1 LAPELTARERIV
13 AAARAGLKRG
23 RRPAVAEIVAA
34 AGVSKATFYRAFGS
48 RGELFAELAA
58 GPEPDRRMAV
68 LEAAADLLARDGLAR
83 LSMDELAAQ
92 AGVSRAWLYRLYP
105 GKAALFA
112 ELVREFSPL
121 EVVVTTTERLRGE
134 PPEVALPELAVSVWQ
149 AISKHIGVVRPLL
162 FEAMRLGPDVRETV
176 TGEVAPRILGA
187 IGGYLAEQM
196 QAGRLRP
203 MHPILAVQS
212 FVGPIIF
219 HVIVRPVLEEGLGI
233 ELDTEAAIREFA
245 LNFVRGMAPD

>member
-1 LAPELTARERIV
+1 LAPDPTARDRIL
-13 AAARAGLKRG
+13 AAARAGLDRG
-23 RRPAVAEIVAA
+23 ERPAVAAIVAE

-48 RGELFAELAA
+48 RGELFAELEA

-68 LEAAADLLARDGLAR
+68 LEAAAVLLARDGLAS

-105 GKAALFA
+105 GKSALFT
-112 ELVREFSPL
+112 ELVRTFSPMKVVL
-121 EVVVTTTERLRGE
+121 ETTERLRGE

-149 AISKHIGVVRPLL
+149 AISNNIGVVRPLL
-162 FEAMRLGPDVRETV
+162 FEAMRLGPDVRDTV
-176 TGEVAPRILGA
+176 TGEVAPQIIGA
-187 IGGYLAEQM
+187 IGGYLVEQM
-196 QAGRLRP
+196 QAGRLRH
-203 MHPILAVQS
+203 MHPVLAVQA

-219 HVIVRPVLEEGLGI
+219 HVIVRPVLQEGLGI
-233 ELDTEAAIREFA
+233 ELDTEAAVREFA

>member
-1 LAPELTARERIV
+1 MAPDPTARDRIL
-13 AAARAGLKRG
+13 AAARAGLDRG
-23 RRPAVAEIVAA
+23 ERPAVAAIVAE

-48 RGELFAELAA
+48 RGELFAELEA

-68 LEAAADLLARDGLAR
+68 LEAAAVLLARDGLAS

-105 GKAALFA
+105 GKSALFT
-112 ELVREFSPL
+112 ELVRTFSPMKVVL
-121 EVVVTTTERLRGE
+121 ETTERLRGE

-149 AISKHIGVVRPLL
+149 AISNNIGVVRPLL
-162 FEAMRLGPDVRETV
+162 FEAMRLGPDVRDTV
-176 TGEVAPRILGA
+176 TGEVAPQIIGA
-187 IGGYLAEQM
+187 IGGYLVEQM
-196 QAGRLRP
+196 QAGRLRH
-203 MHPILAVQS
+203 MHPVLAVQA

-219 HVIVRPVLEEGLGI
+219 HVIVRPVLQEGLGI
-233 ELDTEAAIREFA
+233 ELDTEAAVREFA

>member
-1 LAPELTARERIV
+1 LAPELSARERIL
-13 AAARAGLKRG
+13 AAARAGLERG
-23 RRPAVAEIVAA
+23 ERPPVAA
-34 AGVSKATFYRAFGS
+34 IAAHAGVSKATFYRVFGS

-68 LEAAADLLARDGLAR
+68 LEAAAELLARDGLAR

-105 GKAALFA
+105 GKAALFSEMIHA
-112 ELVREFSPL
+112 FSPM
-121 EVVVTTTERLRGE
+121 EVVVATTERLRGK
-134 PPEVALPELAVSVWQ
+134 PPEVALPELAVTVWQ

-162 FEAMRLGPDVRETV
+162 FEAMRLGPDARETV
-176 TGEVAPRILGA
+176 TGEVAPKMIGA
-187 IGGYLAEQM
+187 IGGYLVEQM

-219 HVIVRPVLEEGLGI
+219 HVILRPVLAEALGI
-233 ELDTEAAIREFA
+233 ELDTEAAVREFA